1 MAHSTDTTMTTYQ
14 SQSPFISAAPGR
26 LCLFGEHQDYLNLP
40 VIALALPLACTIHV
54 TPKKDTRELILHVP
68 AMGRNHEGVVWS
80 LHLDHIPPIQGLA
93 VVGSENP
100 GKEEEPLDFALAA
113 VHEMLEDGWVFDQG
127 GAECVSTTTLPLQAG
142 VSSSSA
148 FCVAWIQVLARLM
161 TNTTAATTTP
171 STLTPLQV
179 AKLAHRAEVTH
190 FGSPGGTMDHMT
202 SALGG
207 ILRIGPGMWEYQYLQ
222 APRQLG
228 VWVLAYSG
236 EPKDTL
242 KHLNRC
248 KGLRLKL
255 LEKLGG
261 SWDNTNVDGLTE
273 DERTLL
279 KATITNRDTEQ
290 RAANEWSTSPASTLA
305 SYMGQHHTALRDGL
319 HLSTPRLEAMNEAAV
334 KAGAWAFKVVGSGG
348 GGCGVAWCV
357 NGVAD
362 AVALA
367 MKEAGATETWI
378 ISDGSHGAS
387 IRDAESE

>member
-1 MAHSTDTTMTTYQ
+1 MTTNK
-14 SQSPFISAAPGR
+14 SQRPFISTAPGR

-40 VIALALPLACTIHV
+40 VIALSLPLACTIHV
-54 TPKKDTRELILHVP
+54 TPDKDSRELILHMP
-68 AMGRNHEGVVWS
+68 AMGLNQEGVVWS
-80 LHLDHIPPIQGLA
+80 IHLDRIPPKQGSVA
-93 VVGSENP
+93 VSGATLSED
-100 GKEEEPLDFALAA
+100 EEPLDFALAA
-113 VHEMLEDGWVFDQG
+113 VHEMLKDGWVFDQG
-127 GAECVSTTTLPLQAG
+127 GAVCVSTTTLPLQAG

-148 FCVAWIQVLARLM
+148 FCVAWIQVLAKLM
-161 TNTTAATTTP
+161 TNTTATTTTTATTA

-207 ILRIGPGMWEYQYLQ
+207 ILRIGPGMWDYQRLQ
-222 APRQLG
+222 APPQQG
-228 VWVLAYSG
+228 VWVLAFSG
-236 EPKDTL
+236 QPKDTIQ
-242 KHLNRC
+242 HLNRC

-261 SWDNTNVDGLTE
+261 SWDNTCVDELTE

-290 RAANEWSTSPASTLA
+290 RAATEWSVSPACTLA
-305 SYMGQHHTALRDGL
+305 SYMGQHHAALRDGL
-319 HLSTPRLEAMNEAAV
+319 HLSTPRLESMNEAAM

-348 GGCGVAWCV
+348 GGCGVAWCF

-367 MKEAGATETWI
+367 MKDAGAPETWI
-378 ISDGSHGAS
+378 ISDGSQGAS
-387 IRDAESE
+387 IRDAES